1 MDFDCEPE
9 DSIEILKRYFKHS
22 DRIYSF
28 NIGTSYKFYTL
39 GVCHCDPDKDHL
51 YVSRLTYE
59 IAEVIDE
66 YLGDKGFIVCRETM
80 TIATNPDGLIT
91 ELSKLLNI
99 PLYHESL

>member
-51 YVSRLTYE
+51 YVSRRSSTSIL
-59 IAEVIDE
+59 
-66 YLGDKGFIVCRETM
+66 
-80 TIATNPDGLIT
+80 ATRASSCAARP
-91 ELSKLLNI
+91 
-99 PLYHESL
+99 